1 MLFVQ
6 SSIKIGLNNTDGLFI
21 VGKCSEL
28 IQANIYN
35 VPVFMHRINVSVQW
49 GFFHNN
55 ATNFLDLDDT
65 KSRLKLSQCKF

>member
-21 VGKCSEL
+21 IGKYSEF
-28 IQANIYN
+28 IQANMYN
-35 VPVFMHRINVSVQW
+35 VPVFMHRINCQRSV